1 MQHIHTGGKHAQI
14 VKTAHVHVSV
24 YGQGCKGGWYQDSFY
39 YAMQHGLEGEASYG
53 YEGSSSEG
61 ECRFREEKV
70 VANIT
75 GLGLVWPSEDKLQE
89 AVATQVHSVF
99 LLPH

>member
-1 MQHIHTGGKHAQI
+1 
-14 VKTAHVHVSV
+14 
-24 YGQGCKGGWYQDSFY
+24 
-39 YAMQHGLEGEASYG
+39 MQHGLEGEASYG

>member
-1 MQHIHTGGKHAQI
+1 
-14 VKTAHVHVSV
+14 
-24 YGQGCKGGWYQDSFY
+24 
-39 YAMQHGLEGEASYG
+39 MQHGLEGEASYG

-89 AVATQVHSVF
+89 AVATQVQLVLSNF
-99 LLPH
+99 ASTLKTLSYKGI

>member
-1 MQHIHTGGKHAQI
+1 MY
-14 VKTAHVHVSV
+14 

-61 ECRFREEKV
+61 ECRFREERV
-70 VANIT
+70 LANIT
-75 GLGLVWPSEDKLQE
+75 GLGVVWPSEDKLQE
-89 AVATQVHSVF
+89 AVATQVTAGIQYPQYLEFGEKQH
-99 LLPH
+99 